1 MKPRLTQIS
10 LFAALVS
17 IGVGGRFLFRDI
29 PNFTPTTAL
38 ALFAGFY
45 FAGRWTALAVP
56 LCVMLVS
63 NLWLPSYLT
72 TGEMVV
78 IYAALSWPVL
88 LGRMLKKPPG
98 AWVVLL
104 AGGVP
109 SLLFFV
115 ASNFAVWAG
124 GHLYP
129 RTFDG
134 LLECYAYA
142 LPFYR
147 WMLTADLM
155 FAALLFGG
163 YAMTQS
169 EVREVMA
176 TLVGCHAH
184 VCRRL
189 VNRVS
194 RVQPANV
201 ST

>member
-1 MKPRLTQIS
+1 MKSKLTQIA
-10 LFAALVS
+10 LFLAL
-17 IGVGGRFLFRDI
+17 IAFGVGGRFLFREI

-56 LCVMLVS
+56 LGVMLLS

-78 IYAALSWPVL
+78 IYAALVWPVL
-88 LGRMLKKPPG
+88 LGRMLKQPTG

-104 AGGVP
+104 AGGAP

-147 WMLTADLM
+147 WMLGADVM
-155 FAALLFGG
+155 FAALLFGC
-163 YAMTQS
+163 YALTRS
-169 EVREVMA
+169 ESRKLAV
-176 TLVGCHAH
+176 TLA
-184 VCRRL
+184 RRASEGL
-189 VNRVS
+189 LLTRSVS
-194 RVQPANV
+194 EAAAR
-201 ST
+201 